1 MRGIILAGGAG
12 TRLHP
17 LTHVVSKQLMP
28 VYDKPMI
35 YYPLVTLMLSG
46 IREILII
53 STPSDLPL
61 FKALLG
67 DGSTLG
73 LSFSYEVQPTPAGLA
88 QAFLIG
94 ETFIRKEPVALVLG
108 DNIFFGHGLS
118 EVLQK
123 SAHLET
129 GALIFGYMVKD
140 PERYGVLSF
149 DSEGNVLGILEKPKD
164 PPSRFAVPGLY
175 FYDGMVSEYAR
186 SLVPSERGELEITD
200 LNRLYLAK
208 GSLRVER
215 LGRGTAW
222 LDTGTHEAL
231 LEASNFIAA
240 IENRQGLKVAC
251 PEEVAYRM
259 GYISREDIMRIG
271 RSMSKNGYGQ
281 YLISLAEE
289 DHFS

>member
-1 MRGIILAGGAG
+1 
-12 TRLHP
+12 
-17 LTHVVSKQLMP
+17 
-28 VYDKPMI
+28 
-35 YYPLVTLMLSG
+35 
-46 IREILII
+46 
-53 STPSDLPL
+53 
-61 FKALLG
+61 ALLG
-67 DGSTLG
+67 DGSALG

-94 ETFIRKEPVALVLG
+94 EDFIRKEPVALVLG

-123 SAHLET
+123 SAGLDS

-149 DSEGNVLGILEKPKD
+149 DPEGKILEIVEKPKD
-164 PPSRFAVPGLY
+164 PPSRYAVPGLY
-175 FYDGMVSEYAR
+175 FYDGQVSEYAR
-186 SLVPSERGELEITD
+186 SLAPSERGELEITD
-200 LNRLYLAK
+200 LNRLYLSK
-208 GSLRVER
+208 GALRVEK

-259 GYISREDIMRIG
+259 GYISREDIMKIG

-281 YLISLAEE
+281 YLISLA
-289 DHFS
+289 